1 MIASLWN
8 GAQLLF
14 RPYPYFRDARV
25 TWRAPI
31 PGLGSVLVTAD
42 AGLVAEAARH
52 PNLIGGRAHRAM
64 RASLGDDHLIVM
76 SGPEHRLRSRQV
88 RRALQAFTGDAEM
101 AAVTRE
107 EFARTPLG
115 RPFRLQ
121 TVAHR
126 ASLRIILRGLVGR
139 DDGELLPLCQAF
151 QASFSS
157 PLVLFVEGLRRDW
170 GPWSPWGRLL
180 RRRAR
185 LNEALQQAARLAPPD
200 TIAAHLPPETWEYEL
215 LPQLMF
221 GHETTA
227 ATFAWCFALLYPE
240 ARRRI
245 AEGDQAF
252 TLAYVQE
259 CMRLCPPVAQL
270 TRVATREVRLGPHCL
285 APGQVVM
292 PAIPGLHQHGWTE
305 PDRLRPQ
312 RFLEQTPDPH
322 SYCPF
327 GVGERICP
335 GKPMALRQLVMM
347 LQTVLQ
353 NFRIG
358 PIEGYRARPVR
369 QLFLVSPSQGTPVV
383 RRA

>member
-1 MIASLWN
+1 M
-8 GAQLLF
+8 
-14 RPYPYFRDARV
+14 
-25 TWRAPI
+25 
-31 PGLGSVLVTAD
+31 
-42 AGLVAEAARH
+42 
-52 PNLIGGRAHRAM
+52 
-64 RASLGDDHLIVM
+64 
-76 SGPEHRLRSRQV
+76 
-88 RRALQAFTGDAEM
+88 
-101 AAVTRE
+101 
-107 EFARTPLG
+107 
-115 RPFRLQ
+115 
-121 TVAHR
+121 
-126 ASLRIILRGLVGR
+126 
-139 DDGELLPLCQAF
+139 
-151 QASFSS
+151 
-157 PLVLFVEGLRRDW
+157 EGLRRDW
-170 GPWSPWGRLL
+170 DHGSPWGRLL

-200 TIAAHLPPETWEYEL
+200 AVAAHLPPETWEYEL

-252 TLAYVQE
+252 TLAYVQ
-259 CMRLCPPVAQL
+259 MHAPVSAGGPVDASGHPRSAPRPSLPGSWPGGNARHPPGYTNTA
-270 TRVATREVRLGPHCL
+270 GPSPTACVPSAFWSKH
-285 APGQVVM
+285 
-292 PAIPGLHQHGWTE
+292 
-305 PDRLRPQ
+305 
-312 RFLEQTPDPH
+312 DPH

-327 GVGERICP
+327 GVGEHICP

-358 PIEGYRARPVR
+358 PIEGYRAPGPVR

>member
-1 MIASLWN
+1 MMLRLWH
-8 GAQLLF
+8 GFQLLF
-14 RPYPYFRDARV
+14 RPYPYFRDPRI

-31 PGLGSVLVTAD
+31 PGLGSVLISAE

-52 PNLIGGRAHRAM
+52 PDLVGGRAHRAM

-88 RRALQAFTGDAEM
+88 RRALQAFTSDGEM
-101 AAVTRE
+101 AEITRQ
-107 EFARTPLG
+107 EFAGVPLR
-115 RPFRLQ
+115 RPFSLQ
-121 TVAHR
+121 QIAHR

-139 DDGELLPLCQAF
+139 DDAELIGLSQAF
-151 QASFSS
+151 QSSFSS

-185 LNEALQQAARLAPPD
+185 LNQALLQAARCAPPD
-200 TIAAHLPPETWEYEL
+200 SIAARLPPETWGYEL

-227 ATFAWCFALLYPE
+227 ATFAWCFAMLYPQ
-240 ARRRI
+240 ARQRI
-245 AEGDQAF
+245 ANGDEAF

-259 CMRLCPPVAQL
+259 CMRLSPPVAQL
-270 TRVATREVRLGPHCL
+270 TRVATREVRLGGHCL
-285 APGQVVM
+285 RPGEVLM
-292 PAIPGLHQHGWTE
+292 PAIPGLHHHGWIHS
-305 PDRLRPQ
+305 DRLEPE
-312 RFLEQTPDPH
+312 RFLQETPDPH
-322 SYCPF
+322 RYCPF

-353 NFRIG
+353 NFDIQ
-358 PIEGYRARPVR
+358 PLPGYRPRPVR
-369 QLFLVSPSQGTPVV
+369 QLFLVAPAQGAPAV

>member
-8 GAQLLF
+8 GYQLLT
-14 RPYPYFRDARV
+14 RPYTYFRSGAP
-25 TWRAPI
+25 TWRAPL
-31 PGLGSVLVTAD
+31 PGLGSVLITGEA
-42 AGLVAEAARH
+42 ALVAEMARH
-52 PNLIGGRAHRAM
+52 PELVGGRAHRAM

-88 RRALQAFTGDAEM
+88 RKALQAFSTDAEM
-101 AAVTRE
+101 AAITRQ
-107 EFARTPLG
+107 EFARMPLDQTVS
-115 RPFRLQ
+115 LQ
-121 TVAHR
+121 AVAHR

-139 DDGELLPLCQAF
+139 DDGELVSLSQSF
-151 QASFSS
+151 QSSFSN

-185 LNEALQQAARLAPPD
+185 LNQALLAAARRAPAESIAARLPAEVWD
-200 TIAAHLPPETWEYEL
+200 KEL

-240 ARRRI
+240 AKARI
-245 AEGDQAF
+245 AAGEEAF

-270 TRVATREVRLGPHCL
+270 TRVALRDLQLGRWKVAC
-285 APGQVVM
+285 GGVVM
-292 PAIPGLHQHGWTE
+292 PAIPRLHADGWE
-305 PDRLRPQ
+305 RSQSLVPE
-312 RFLEQTPDPH
+312 RFLGAAPDPH
-322 SYCPF
+322 HYCPF

-335 GKPMALRQLVMM
+335 GKPMALRQLVIM

-353 NFRIG
+353 QFDL
-358 PIEGYRARPVR
+358 RPLPHYQVRPTR
-369 QLFLVSPSQGTPVV
+369 QLFLVAPARGTPVV

>member
-8 GAQLLF
+8 GAQVIF

-31 PGLGSVLVTAD
+31 PGLGSVLITAD
-42 AGLVAEAARH
+42 AGLVAEAAKH
-52 PNLIGGRAHRAM
+52 PGLVGGRAHRAM

-88 RRALQAFTGDAEM
+88 RRALQAFTNDAEM
-101 AAVTRE
+101 AAITRQ
-107 EFARTPLG
+107 EFARTPLQ
-115 RPFRLQ
+115 RPFSLQ
-121 TVAHR
+121 AVAHR
-126 ASLRIILRGLVGR
+126 ASLRIILRGLVG
-139 DDGELLPLCQAF
+139 DDHPDLLRLCQDF

-157 PLVLFVEGLRRDW
+157 PLVLFVEALRRDW
-170 GPWSPWGRLL
+170 GAWSPWGRLL

-185 LNEALQQAARLAPPD
+185 LNEALLQAARCAPPD
-200 TIAAHLPPETWEYEL
+200 SIAARLPPETWRQEL

-240 ARRRI
+240 GRRRI
-245 AEGDQAF
+245 AEGEEAF

-270 TRVATREVRLGPHCL
+270 TRVATEKVRLGPHCL

-292 PAIPGLHQHGWTE
+292 PAIPGLHHHGWTRSDWLQPE
-305 PDRLRPQ
+305 
-312 RFLEQTPDPH
+312 RFLSESPDPH
-322 SYCPF
+322 RYCPF

-353 NFRIG
+353 NFDLQLL
-358 PIEGYRARPVR
+358 PDYRARPVR
-369 QLFLVSPSQGTPVV
+369 QLFLVSPSQGTPVL